1 MKINL
6 SRWVGESLSY
16 FVEIPEG
23 LGGGLSVPYK
33 YGKSGYVG
41 GPK

>member
-23 LGGGLSVPYK
+23 LGGLSVPYK